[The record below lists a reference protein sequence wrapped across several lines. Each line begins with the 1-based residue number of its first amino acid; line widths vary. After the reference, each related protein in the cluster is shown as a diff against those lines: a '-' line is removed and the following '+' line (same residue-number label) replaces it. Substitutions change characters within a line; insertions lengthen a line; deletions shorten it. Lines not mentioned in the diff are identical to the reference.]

1 MKKSWYV
8 TVQGYPQ
15 FPMILQEDAAHATAL
30 AIARLVWPTCTV
42 E

>member
-8 TVQGYPQ
+8 TVPGYPQ
-15 FPMILQEDAAHATAL
+15 FPMILQEDADHATAL
-30 AIARLVWPTCTV
+30 AAARLVWPTCTV